1 MRLWFSR
8 ARPRSRRLRAPFV
21 MLAIV
26 VLGATTAY
34 GMMINAG
41 WVV

>member
-1 MRLWFSR
+1 MRRLFSR
-8 ARPRSRRLRAPFV
+8 ATPRPRRHAPFV
-21 MLAIV
+21 LLTLV

-41 WVV
+41 WMA

>member
-1 MRLWFSR
+1 MRQWFSR
-8 ARPRSRRLRAPFV
+8 TTPRRRHHAPFV
-21 MLAIV
+21 LLSLV

-41 WVV
+41 WVA